1 MGHQLMV
8 SVLRRVLAV
17 AVMMVALALVPPAR
31 AAEPDVDRFRAEIEM
46 FIARLGPSAN
56 GAVTWV
62 GSDPYEVQRDGE
74 GLFAVIEN
82 ARLSLNTQ
90 QPDQLTLDRIE
101 IRQIGQ
107 KDEGKLIELALALP
121 KSVILR
127 EADGTETKIELKGA
141 TANAV
146 IEAASGRG
154 RETII
159 AIASIRIE
167 QPKTGIWV
175 SLGPLSMSS
184 KLVAEP
190 NGGWSGP
197 VEFEVR
203 GIEYFLPQAPLGG
216 GIDRIAFVGKS
227 AGPRMKELENLRD
240 AIDRLQAEGSNAPQA
255 RAAAF
260 LAALPTISAPF
271 GRIRGELALEGLA
284 VKAVTGE
291 TLMAVGK
298 VASTAEV
305 TGLDTEQAALRFS
318 IYHEGLDLAPSLLEK
333 WKVPRRVAFDIGV
346 TDLSTE
352 ALRNL
357 LQAMITATDQRVSGA
372 SEGDANKQLAIQQ
385 ALGAAAMLNPTF
397 HIYDI
402 SIDTEKVGVG
412 ATAEAKG
419 SPLAPKGYTASGDLA
434 IRGLDAIPKLSGGMP
449 FAEYLPVLGEIGVE
463 GTAPDGTP
471 RLEFHLS
478 STPVDWLKINGNDVT
493 AWFGGTEATAGQ
505 PRLLKPSD
513 PPMRG
518 NDVKS
523 VQRAL
528 AAAKIP
534 VEPDGEYNLAT
545 AAAVARFQKQR
556 GLNVSGVVDTT
567 TRQRLGGLGDPL
579 RQGGRN

>member
-1 MGHQLMV
+1 MV
-8 SVLRRVLAV
+8 SVLRRVFAAAV
-17 AVMMVALALVPPAR
+17 TMVALALVPPVR

-62 GSDPYEVQRDGE
+62 GSDPYEVRRDSG
-74 GLFAVIEN
+74 GLLAAIEN

-90 QPDQLTLDRIE
+90 QPGQLTLDRIE

-167 QPKTGIWV
+167 QPTTGIWV

-184 KLVAEP
+184 KLIAEP

-197 VEFEVR
+197 VEFEAR

-216 GIDRIAFVGKS
+216 GIDRIAFIGKS
-227 AGPRMKELENLRD
+227 AGPRMKELEKLRD

-271 GRIRGELALEGLA
+271 GRIQGELALEGLT

-298 VASTAEV
+298 AGSTAEV
-305 TGLDTEQAALRFS
+305 TGLDTEQAALRFN
-318 IYHEGLDLAPSLLEK
+318 IHHEGLDLAPSLLEK
-333 WKVPRRVAFDIGV
+333 WKVPRHVAFDIGV

-352 ALRNL
+352 ALKNL

-372 SEGDANKQLAIQQ
+372 SDANKQLAVQQ

-397 HIYDI
+397 HIYDM
-402 SIDTEKVGVG
+402 SIDTEKVGLG

-434 IRGLDAIPKLSGGMP
+434 IRGFDAIPNLSGGMP

-463 GTAPDGTP
+463 GTAPDGIP
-471 RLEFHLS
+471 RLKFHFS
-478 STPVDWLKINGNDVT
+478 STPADWIKINGNDVT
-493 AWFGGTEATAGQ
+493 AWFDRAESPAGQ

-534 VEPDGEYNLAT
+534 VEPDGEYNSAT

-579 RQGGRN
+579 HQGGRN